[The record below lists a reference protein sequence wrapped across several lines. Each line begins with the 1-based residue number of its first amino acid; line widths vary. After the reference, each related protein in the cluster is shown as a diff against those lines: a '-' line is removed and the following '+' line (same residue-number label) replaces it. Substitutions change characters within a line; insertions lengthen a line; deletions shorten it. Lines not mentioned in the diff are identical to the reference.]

1 MVPLA
6 PFAYWGSIMSERKI
20 NFNAGPTALPLAVLQ
35 RVQGDLVDFGGM
47 GLSLLEM
54 SHRGAAFG
62 EVIEAAK
69 ASITGLY
76 GLPDTHEV
84 MFLQGGA
91 SLQFA
96 MIPLNLG
103 VGGTYLDTGT
113 WSQRAIAEANTVGR
127 GEVLWSGADTG
138 FRRVPQQLD
147 LGSVDPASPYLHY
160 TTNNT
165 IYGTQYHYRPEVG
178 VPLIADMSSDFISRP
193 VDISAYDLIYAGAQK
208 NAGPSGVV
216 ILIARKDLVRT
227 FRGDERV
234 PKILRYQTHAEKGSM
249 YNTPNTFGVWVV
261 GLVAEWVAARGGLRA
276 MAAENE
282 AKAMALYQTID
293 EHPLL
298 EGHAHPDSRSRMNVT
313 FRARTPEHEAILLER
328 AAARGIMGLKGHR
341 SVGGLRASIYNAVP
355 RASVDTLIELLRE
368 FKG

>member
-1 MVPLA
+1 MVRPEPTA
-6 PFAYWGSIMSERKI
+6 DWGSIMSERKI
-20 NFNAGPTALPLAVLQ
+20 NFNAGPTALPLEVLQ
-35 RVQGDLVDFGGM
+35 RVQKDLVDFGGM
-47 GLSLLEM
+47 GASLLEM

-62 EVIEAAK
+62 EVIERAK
-69 ASITGLY
+69 ASIADLY

-96 MIPLNLG
+96 MVPLNLG

-113 WSQRAIAEANTVGR
+113 WSQRAIAEANTVGHAR
-127 GEVLWSGADTG
+127 VLWSDVENG
-138 FRRVPQQLD
+138 FRRVPELHE
-147 LGSVDPASPYLHY
+147 LSGVDPASPYLHL

-178 VPLIADMSSDFISRP
+178 LPLIADMSSDFISRP
-193 VDISAYDLIYAGAQK
+193 VDISAYDLVYAGAQK

-216 ILIARKDLVRT
+216 IVIGRKDLVRT
-227 FRGDERV
+227 FRGEETV

-249 YNTPNTFGVWVV
+249 YHTPNTFGVWVV
-261 GLVAEWVAARGGLRA
+261 GLVAEWVAARGGLTA
-276 MAAENE
+276 MAAQNE

-298 EGHAHPDSRSRMNVT
+298 EGHADPASRSRMNVT
-313 FRARTPEHEAILLER
+313 FRARTPEHETRLLAR
-328 AAARGIMGLKGHR
+328 AAARGVMGLKGHR

-355 RASVDTLIELLRE
+355 RASVDALIELIRE
-368 FKG
+368 YKG